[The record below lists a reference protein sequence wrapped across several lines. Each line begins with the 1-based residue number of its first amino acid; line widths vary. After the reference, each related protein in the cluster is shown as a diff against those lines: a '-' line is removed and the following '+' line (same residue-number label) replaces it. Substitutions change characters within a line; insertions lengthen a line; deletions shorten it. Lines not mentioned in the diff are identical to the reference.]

1 MAQYVTSKV
10 RTETHTVFGH
20 GKWWLSQEHF
30 DAYKAKKE
38 AYRLKNH
45 PRSRPLI
52 AVTSIRRDELHTVY
66 GHGKWWLN
74 HGDLEEY
81 KNRQALV
88 KRAREA
94 GYDYTQ
100 IDEFVEMESNTR
112 DAIRR
117 AKTRER
123 WVRREM
129 TRIKKKYDLPP
140 QANRTHLGKVYE
152 RTKDPEVAALLN
164 ILMTQSDSD
173 AAKIAHIR
181 KLFLSGKNP
190 YDILYETALL
200 VGISLRK
207 AS

>member
-1 MAQYVTSKV
+1 MAMFVTSQV
-10 RTETHTVFGH
+10 ETEYHTVFGH
-20 GKWWLSQEHF
+20 GKWWRSQEHF

-38 AYRLKNH
+38 AYRLKRH
-45 PRSRPLI
+45 PRTRPLI
-52 AVTSIRRDELHTVY
+52 PVTSIRRDEMHTVY
-66 GHGKWWLN
+66 GHGKWWRN
-74 HGDLEEY
+74 AEDLEEY
-81 KNRQALV
+81 KERQALV

-100 IDEFVEMESNTR
+100 IDEFVEMERNTR
-112 DAIRR
+112 DAMKR
-117 AKTRER
+117 AVSRER
-123 WVRREM
+123 WVKREM
-129 TRIKKKYDLPP
+129 ARLRKKYDLPP

-207 AS
+207 TS